1 MKGGAGQFLL
11 QAGKRR
17 VETEL
22 PKMES
27 DFKVLSALQFI
38 SGPDSLETTRECSV
52 CLPDG
57 DAKVHFLWRCNAAAH
72 SQTGS
77 GLQRDGR
84 LVAVGNGKL
93 ACAAA
98 EGGDATAND
107 GHSASQATDDASIT
121 SAINTRFVRDEL
133 VRAVEIRVETRQGV
147 VTLTGVVDSP
157 KASLRAL
164 QLARSTPGVRRVDSR
179 LRVRQ

>member
-1 MKGGAGQFLL
+1 MLRHGTKRLPGLARAGL
-11 QAGKRR
+11 
-17 VETEL
+17 
-22 PKMES
+22 
-27 DFKVLSALQFI
+27 
-38 SGPDSLETTRECSV
+38 C
-52 CLPDG
+52 
-57 DAKVHFLWRCNAAAH
+57 AAAMLLFLPGCT
-72 SQTGS
+72 SM
-77 GLQRDGR
+77 
-84 LVAVGNGKL
+84 VVGG
-93 ACAAA
+93 AA